1 MWLASAKLQG
11 DATGDLEFAWMGQ
24 AGFVFKAGTLLVGID
39 LYLSDSLAEKYR
51 NGHFPHKRM
60 MAPPISP
67 QQATPLAVL
76 ASTHGHTDH
85 MDAGTIGPIYRD
97 MEERGPLFIC
107 PRAETAKAMERGV
120 PANRILGLDAYET
133 FTRSSKGKNGY
144 AITALPAAH
153 EGLSQDSSGN
163 HLYLGY
169 IMDIAGYRIYHSGD
183 CIPYPDLGKTLRT
196 MGIDIALLP
205 VNGRD
210 EARSSHGVPGNFTI
224 DEAIRLKAE
233 AGIPLLVP
241 HHFGLF
247 DFNTVS
253 VEEIARKM
261 GDAALIVGKDCLIPE
276 PGVVYSCRS
285 KG

>member
-1 MWLASAKLQG
+1 MWMASVKLQ
-11 DATGDLEFAWMGQ
+11 DDPTPDLEFAWMGQ
-24 AGFVFKAGTLLVGID
+24 AGFVFRVGDLLVGID
-39 LYLSDSLAEKYR
+39 LYLSDTLAEKYR
-51 NGHFPHKRM
+51 TSRFPHKRM
-60 MAPPISP
+60 MPPPVSP
-67 QQATPLAVL
+67 HQVMSLTVL
-76 ASTHGHTDH
+76 ASTHAHTDH

-97 MEERGPLFIC
+97 SRQVGPLFIC

-120 PANRILGLDAYET
+120 PVNRILCLDAYET
-133 FTRSSKGKNGY
+133 FTGSSKGKERY
-144 AITALPAAH
+144 SFTALPAAH
-153 EGLSQDSSGN
+153 EGLSRDSSGN
-163 HLYLGY
+163 YLYLGY
-169 IMDIAGYRIYHSGD
+169 VIDIAGYRIYHSGD
-183 CIPYPDLGKTLRT
+183 CIPYPDLGKALCS

-210 EARSSHGVPGNFTI
+210 EVRSSHGVPGNFTV

-253 VEEIARKM
+253 VEEIRRKM
-261 GDAALIVGKDCLIPE
+261 GDADLIVGKDYLIPE

>member
-1 MWLASAKLQG
+1 MWLAAAKLQD

-24 AGFVFKAGTLLVGID
+24 AGFVFKAGALLVGID

-67 QQATPLAVL
+67 QQARPLAVL

-107 PRAETAKAMERGV
+107 PRAEMAKAMERGV
-120 PANRILGLDAYET
+120 PANRILGLDAYES
-133 FTRSSKGKNGY
+133 FTWSPKGKGGY
-144 AITALPAAH
+144 SFTALPAAH
-153 EGLSQDSSGN
+153 EELSQDSSGN
-163 HLYLGY
+163 HVYLGFV
-169 IMDIAGYRIYHSGD
+169 MDIAGYRIYHSGD
-183 CIPYPDLGKTLRT
+183 CVPYPGLGKILRT

-210 EARSSHGVPGNFTI
+210 EARASHGVPGNFTI
-224 DEAIRLKAE
+224 EEAIRLKAE

-261 GDAALIVGKDCLIPE
+261 GDADLIVGKDCLIPE

>member
-1 MWLASAKLQG
+1 M
-11 DATGDLEFAWMGQ
+11 
-24 AGFVFKAGTLLVGID
+24 
-39 LYLSDSLAEKYR
+39 
-51 NGHFPHKRM
+51 
-60 MAPPISP
+60 
-67 QQATPLAVL
+67 
-76 ASTHGHTDH
+76 
-85 MDAGTIGPIYRD
+85 
-97 MEERGPLFIC
+97 FIC
-107 PRAETAKAMERGV
+107 PRAETAKAMQRGV

-144 AITALPAAH
+144 AFTALPAAH

-183 CIPYPDLGKTLRT
+183 CIPYPDLGKNLRT

-210 EARSSHGVPGNFTI
+210 ETRSSHGVPGNFSI

-253 VEEIARKM
+253 IEEIARKM
-261 GDAALIVGKDCLIPE
+261 GDADLIVGKDCLIPE

>member
-1 MWLASAKLQG
+1 MWLASAKLQD

-24 AGFVFKAGTLLVGID
+24 AGFVFKVGTLLIGID

-51 NGHFPHKRM
+51 TSYFPHKRM
-60 MAPPISP
+60 MPPPISP
-67 QQATPLAVL
+67 QQVKPLAVL

-97 MEERGPLFIC
+97 SGERGPLFIC

-120 PANRILGLDAYET
+120 PTNRILCLDAYET
-133 FTRSSKGKNGY
+133 FIASPKGKEGY
-144 AITALPAAH
+144 AFTALPAAH
-153 EGLSQDSSGN
+153 EGLSQDSAGN

-169 IMDIAGYRIYHSGD
+169 VMDIAGYRIYHSGD
-183 CIPYPDLGKTLRT
+183 CIPYPDLGKTLRALE
-196 MGIDIALLP
+196 IDIALLP

-233 AGIPLLVP
+233 AGIPLIVA

-261 GDAALIVGKDCLIPE
+261 ADADLIVGKDCLIPE